1 MCEELPMDKHNEIVY
16 LYLCDGKACSEEEKI
31 CCYTQG
37 WKNTSVCHHT
47 SDKSH
52 AINPDNT
59 VWNRLCNSTIFV
71 EREKVFCGC
80 A

>member
-1 MCEELPMDKHNEIVY
+1 MSKELPMDKYNETVY
-16 LYLCDGKACSEEEKI
+16 LYLCDGKACLEKEKT
-31 CCYTQG
+31 CCYTQCWG
-37 WKNTSVCHHT
+37 DGMECRHT

-59 VWNRLCNSTIFV
+59 NWYKFGNSNIMV
-71 EREKVFCGC
+71 EREKDSHGC